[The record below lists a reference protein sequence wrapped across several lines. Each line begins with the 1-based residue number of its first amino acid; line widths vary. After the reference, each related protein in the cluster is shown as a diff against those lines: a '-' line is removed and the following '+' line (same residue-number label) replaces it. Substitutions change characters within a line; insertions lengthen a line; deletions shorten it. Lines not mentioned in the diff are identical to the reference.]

1 MMDELGGVFCD
12 YRKKVYA
19 AGFTGRMDLAVG
31 RAAGLCRTALEFV
44 DRSILANRRDD
55 GLYHTYNLLEIE
67 PDGSAADVIHMKKM
81 LEGQVAVLSSGLLG
95 ANEALEILEILFA
108 SDLYRESER
117 SFMLYPEWELKGF
130 LEKNIVPADR
140 VKAIPLLAGLIGA
153 DNTALL
159 TRDADGVHRFHGD
172 LGKGDHVA
180 AVLDDLARHPDWAEA
195 AARDREE
202 VLDLFEDVFNH
213 QCYTGRSGVMYGYE
227 GIGCIYWHMVA
238 KLLLAVQENV
248 QKAILDGA
256 PDEVRD
262 SLAAMYYRVREGIG
276 YEKTVAEYGAFPV
289 DPYSHTP
296 PSGGAKQPGMTG
308 QVKEEILTRFGEL
321 GVAVEGGAI
330 RFRPT
335 LLENGEF
342 LDQPGEF
349 RYFDVDGNPRT
360 LALAAGCLAFTYCQV
375 PVVYERTSGEPRIRL
390 AFDDGSA
397 VDIAGDKLD
406 LEYGTEIHARSGRIE
421 AVRVTVP
428 EGSLAAR

>member
-1 MMDELGGVFCD
+1 
-12 YRKKVYA
+12 
-19 AGFTGRMDLAVG
+19 
-31 RAAGLCRTALEFV
+31 
-44 DRSILANRRDD
+44 
-55 GLYHTYNLLEIE
+55 
-67 PDGSAADVIHMKKM
+67 
-81 LEGQVAVLSSGLLG
+81 
-95 ANEALEILEILFA
+95 
-108 SDLYRESER
+108 
-117 SFMLYPEWELKGF
+117 
-130 LEKNIVPADR
+130 
-140 VKAIPLLAGLIGA
+140 
-153 DNTALL
+153 
-159 TRDADGVHRFHGD
+159 
-172 LGKGDHVA
+172 
-180 AVLDDLARHPDWAEA
+180 
-195 AARDREE
+195 
-202 VLDLFEDVFNH
+202 
-213 QCYTGRSGVMYGYE
+213 
-227 GIGCIYWHMVA
+227 
-238 KLLLAVQENV
+238 
-248 QKAILDGA
+248 
-256 PDEVRD
+256 
-262 SLAAMYYRVREGIG
+262 
-276 YEKTVAEYGAFPV
+276 
-289 DPYSHTP
+289 
-296 PSGGAKQPGMTG
+296 MTG